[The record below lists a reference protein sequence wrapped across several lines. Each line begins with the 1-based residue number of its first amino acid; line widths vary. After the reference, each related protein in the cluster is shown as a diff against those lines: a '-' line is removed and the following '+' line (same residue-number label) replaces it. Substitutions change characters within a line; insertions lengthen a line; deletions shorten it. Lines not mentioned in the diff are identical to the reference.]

1 MLVFLPEGFL
11 VLFFRIPLF
20 SLGGHFFVHMDA
32 RIDYIFIRSRL
43 IVHSGSILYA
53 CKPVPKKSQSFRA
66 NHTTN
71 STKSTRLQGSIV
83 QFKKV
88 MTHQLIDINR
98 DQTKEKSHKKKIIT
112 PSNHFSIRF
121 LSPLRLI

>member
-1 MLVFLPEGFL
+1 MVVVVVLVFLPEGFL

-32 RIDYIFIRSRL
+32 WIDYIFIRSRL

-53 CKPVPKKSQSFRA
+53 RNVVFFHHLRCSSYPVPKKFQSFRA

-98 DQTKEKSHKKKIIT
+98 DQTKEKSHKKK
-112 PSNHFSIRF
+112 
-121 LSPLRLI
+121 